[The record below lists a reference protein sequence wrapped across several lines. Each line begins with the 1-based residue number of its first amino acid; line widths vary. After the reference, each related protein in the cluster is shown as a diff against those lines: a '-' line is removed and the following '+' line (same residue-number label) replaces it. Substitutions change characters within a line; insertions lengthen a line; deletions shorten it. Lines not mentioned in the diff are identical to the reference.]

1 MVLVDNPSVKQQ
13 PVIHRLHLLMLDAI
27 DVSAAI
33 RDNAQDDGEY
43 LQDDLVLSFSNDY
56 QTIISNLNEA
66 SKNAPWLRSPG
77 SSSA

>member
-1 MVLVDNPSVKQQ
+1 MVLIDNPSVKQQ

-27 DVSAAI
+27 AVSAAI

-43 LQDDLVLSFSNDY
+43 LPDDLVLSFSNDY

-77 SSSA
+77 NN